1 MKRAYAQTITV
12 ILFAGLI
19 AGAIVLSRSGSP
31 GRANGG
37 KQSYGFALQEVARA
51 SGVNF
56 VHQAPKLDPRLDHI
70 LPEIASMGASVSVV
84 DVNGDGW
91 PDFYVTNS
99 QFGSRNALYLNQ
111 KDGAFKDVAAE

>member
-1 MKRAYAQTITV
+1 MKRTYAQTITV

-31 GRANGG
+31 GHAKGG
-37 KQSYGFALQEVARA
+37 QQRYGFALQDVARA

-70 LPEIASMGASVSVV
+70 LPQIASMGASDSVV
-84 DVNGDGW
+84 DGNGVGCSDLHA
-91 PDFYVTNS
+91 TNS
-99 QFGSRNALYLNQ
+99 QFGSQ
-111 KDGAFKDVAAE
+111 H